1 MFSGLK
7 QAKQLWRETCAQLC
21 LTLQPHGLEPT
32 RLLSPRDFTGNN
44 TGVGCLPF
52 LSPGDLLNSVIQ
64 PTSLVS
70 PALTGGLFTISATW
84 EAQCVVIRGDVT
96 YFKIVSS
103 GNSLAA
109 QWLGLCVSCAG
120 GTSLIPWLGN

>member
-1 MFSGLK
+1 MRSVVSDSITPRIGTHQAPQPTGFYRQQHWSG
-7 QAKQLWRETCAQLC
+7 
-21 LTLQPHGLEPT
+21 
-32 RLLSPRDFTGNN
+32 
-44 TGVGCLPF
+44 LPF
-52 LSPGDLLNSVIQ
+52 LSPGDLLNSGIE

-70 PALTGGLFTISATW
+70 PALTGGFSTISARW
-84 EAQCVVIRGDVT
+84 EAQCVVIGGDVT

-120 GTSLIPWLGN
+120 GTSLLPWLRN